1 MPFLKVQDQITYI
14 QLQHCPASKLVP
26 CRLRRYELENQAY
39 SCSGSPVVVKG
50 EPLQGTRKTRNWA
63 KKEFTRQKCRRRQI
77 TSNHIT
83 YSTVS
88 SASNLQHFNEPRP
101 IPYQLRHLKRCCSHT
116 TKLFTCRFTR
126 HTLHCLR
133 ICVVAPATTE
143 GQNHG
148 TTVRTLRWTELKI
161 TYRVTFNLHG
171 CVYIMC
177 VS

>member
-101 IPYQLRHLKRCCSHT
+101 YRISFATWRDAVATPRSSSRAGSLDTRCIACASA
-116 TKLFTCRFTR
+116 LWRLPQPR
-126 HTLHCLR
+126 D
-133 ICVVAPATTE
+133 
-143 GQNHG
+143 
-148 TTVRTLRWTELKI
+148 KI
-161 TYRVTFNLHG
+161 TAPRWGLSDEQSWKSPTGSPSTFMD
-171 CVYIMC
+171 VYI
-177 VS
+177 